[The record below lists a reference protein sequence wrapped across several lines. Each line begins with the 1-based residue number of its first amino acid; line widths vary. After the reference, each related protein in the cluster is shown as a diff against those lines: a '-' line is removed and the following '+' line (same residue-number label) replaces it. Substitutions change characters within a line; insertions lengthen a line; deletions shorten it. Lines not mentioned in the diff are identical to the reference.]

1 MSDNFIV
8 VSSPGPQGPTG
19 VSGAAI
25 GLGWFDVT
33 DYGAVGD
40 GVTND
45 TAAFQAAATAAGT
58 GGGVYI
64 PSGTYL
70 FTSGWSLSGAACS
83 IAGNGDSTILKCTSN
98 NAVLNFTGYVS
109 PSNTQTQRSIGGF
122 TVQGGNSSS
131 ATSNIGIKL
140 PTSTV
145 SGVVFHDI
153 GILQTGG
160 IGFDFSAAEL
170 CTFRDI
176 VVSTPAGANANN
188 TPYFKGLGP
197 CNGNVMFRL
206 GCRSLASSSTAG
218 TSGCIYFT
226 DDGTYA
232 PHDNLFLGTWFE
244 NQHIPTNGS
253 LITIKGN
260 TNVIADTQIFDSGTN
275 SGATGTAAFRLD
287 APSVTNYGGN
297 VIRGNIPGNDGT
309 ATGWDTGVELLQSR
323 NRVDGVRGYTNTNV
337 TLASSVG
344 ATYVH
349 LGGSESGASGAGIVD
364 NSAVTTNTL
373 IDAPAGTWT
382 LPANVVLTWGGD
394 TNLKRGGAN
403 ILRTDDTVYG
413 NSDIYAHVDAINLGF
428 TRSAPGSVAT
438 VEIGGSS
445 KLYDLGSAG
454 TAATNNLKI
463 VTVGKGLYIKEGS
476 NATMGVATLSSGTVV
491 VSTTAVTANSR
502 IFLTHQTLGTI
513 TVPVGLAVSA
523 RTASTSFTILS
534 GNLTDTSVV
543 AWMIVEPA

>member
-1 MSDNFIV
+1 MSDHFLIV
-8 VSSPGPQGPTG
+8 ISQTGPQGPAGIGSVTG
-19 VSGAAI
+19 S
-25 GLGWFDVT
+25 LGWFSVR
-33 DYGAVGD
+33 DYGAIGD

-45 TAAFQAAATAAGT
+45 TSAFQAAATAAGT

-83 IAGNGDSTILKCTSN
+83 IAGSGDSTILKCTSN

-109 PSNTQTQRSIGGF
+109 PSNTQSQRSIGGF
-122 TVQGGNSSS
+122 QVQGGNSSA

-153 GILQTGG
+153 GIIQTGG

-176 VVSTPAGANANN
+176 VVSEPAGANTNN

-206 GCRSLASSSTAG
+206 GCRSLGSSSTAG
-218 TSGCIYFT
+218 TNGCIYFV

-232 PHDNLFLGTWFE
+232 PHDNLFMGTWFE
-244 NQHIPTNGS
+244 NQHIATNGS

-275 SGATGTAAFRLD
+275 SGATGTAAIRLGS
-287 APSVTNYGGN
+287 PSVTDYGGN

-309 ATGWDTGVELLQSR
+309 ATGWDTGIDLLQSR
-323 NRVDGVRGYTNTNV
+323 NRVEGIRGYTNTNV
-337 TLASSVG
+337 TLASGVG
-344 ATYVH
+344 ASYVQ
-349 LGGSESGASGAGIVD
+349 LGGSESGASGAGIID

-382 LPANVVLTWGGD
+382 LPSNAVFAIGNASISRSASNRFQTPSELYGEH
-394 TNLKRGGAN
+394 NLWARVTAASYVGIG
-403 ILRTDDTVYG
+403 
-413 NSDIYAHVDAINLGF
+413 NLGPSSV
-428 TRSAPGSVAT
+428 SAIELGGPQLYKVASD
-438 VEIGGSS
+438 EIASTGH
-445 KLYDLGSAG
+445 LQVG
-454 TAATNNLKI
+454 TA
-463 VTVGKGLYIKEGS
+463 GKGLKVKEGS
-476 NATMGVATLSSGTVV
+476 NARSGTSVLVGGAVV
-491 VSTTAVTANSR
+491 VSNTSVTASTR
-502 IFLTHQTLGTI
+502 IQVTSNIDGGTPGFLR
-513 TVPVGLAVSA
+513 VSA
-523 RTASTSFTILS
+523 RTNGTSFTITSSS
-534 GNLTDTSVV
+534 GTDTSTV
-543 AWMIVEPA
+543 AWFLVEAT